1 MRRALIVYAS
11 RHGAT
16 AGIAKR
22 IGEVLQ
28 SAEVEAVVAPASNEL
43 DARDFDAYVV
53 GSGVYMGSWL
63 KEGIEY
69 LERNVETL
77 KSRPT
82 WLFSSGPIPNS
93 SKERPIEED
102 QYGGALGPAE
112 GPGSGGRKRIELV
125 AEQIGVR
132 DHRIFQGAFD
142 PNDPPKAFSER
153 LARMLPAV
161 KNILPEG
168 DFREWDVIDAWAGE
182 IAREIASEIKEPVA
196 VG

>member
-22 IGEVLQ
+22 IGEVLR
-28 SAEVEAVVAPASNEL
+28 SAEVDAVVAPASNEL

-77 KSRPT
+77 KTRPT
-82 WLFSSGPIPNS
+82 WLFSSGPIPS
-93 SKERPIEED
+93 STKERPLDED
-102 QYGGALGPAE
+102 RYGGALGPAE
-112 GPGSGGRKRIELV
+112 GPGSGGRQRIERV
-125 AEQIGVR
+125 AELIGVR
-132 DHRIFQGAFD
+132 DHRILQGAYD
-142 PNDPPKAFSER
+142 PNDPPKAISER
-153 LARMLPAV
+153 LARMMPAV
-161 KNILPEG
+161 KDILPEG
-168 DFREWDVIDAWAGE
+168 DFRQWDVIESWAKE
-182 IAREIASEIKEPVA
+182 IAEEIAEKVA
-196 VG
+196 VP